1 MTLVVARV
9 EKGRLA
15 IAADTMVS
23 AHGTSLPMQA
33 WALKSICLPGGIC
46 ASYSG
51 SPELAAKAFQEFRE
65 RYPQGTNYAATVAFF
80 EVSSADTN
88 NDYIVA
94 FAATA
99 KLVTIHD
106 GRRTSGLSKTHWI
119 GDKEAYELFRKYEH
133 HRGLQY
139 EHGRAVNAALFAD
152 EMTGSPAS
160 DLYSTMRNVVR
171 DRDVPSV
178 GGFVTVLSNRDIGF
192 RFSVYSDV
200 LLDWPM
206 ELDENQILQ
215 LTDKL
220 DLGASGENDRYSVS
234 QISPGYYNMNAVAF
248 YVLKGRLLVAFYEVE
263 GGATACVTFKNIE
276 PDRIATTLDEKLG
289 FPFNA
294 MCLVISARE
303 AFSPPILRA
312 KPDYGLGMS
321 LYCEVNTMPKI
332 PAAPQLA

>member
-1 MTLVVARV
+1 MTLVVARA
-9 EKGRLA
+9 ENGRVA

-23 AHGTSLPMQA
+23 AHGVSLPMRS
-33 WALKSICLPGGIC
+33 WVLKSICLPGGIC
-46 ASYSG
+46 VSYSG
-51 SPELAAKAFQEFRE
+51 SPQLAAKAFQEFRV
-65 RYPQGTNYAATVAFF
+65 RYPQGANYAVVVTFF
-80 EVSSADTN
+80 EASSADTN

-94 FAATA
+94 FADTA
-99 KLVTIHD
+99 KLVTIRD

-119 GDKEAYELFRKYEH
+119 GDKDAYERFRQHEH
-133 HRGLQY
+133 HRRQY

-160 DLYSTMRNVVR
+160 ELYSTMRNVLH

-200 LLDWPM
+200 LLDWPV
-206 ELDENQILQ
+206 ELDENQNLQ
-215 LTDKL
+215 LTDKF
-220 DLGASGENDRYSVS
+220 DLRVSGGENDRCSVS

-263 GGATACVTFKNIE
+263 GGTTACVTFQNIE
-276 PDRIATTLDEKLG
+276 PDEIAATLDKKVG
-289 FPFNA
+289 FPFHA
-294 MCLVISARE
+294 MCLVMSARE
-303 AFSPPILRA
+303 GFSQPALRA
-312 KPDYGLGMS
+312 NPNHGLKVS

-332 PAAPQLA
+332 QTTPQLE

>member
-1 MTLVVARV
+1 MTLVVART
-9 EKGRLA
+9 ERGRLA
-15 IAADTMVS
+15 IAADTMLS
-23 AHGTSLPMQA
+23 AHGTSLPMHR

-46 ASYSG
+46 VSYSG
-51 SPELAAKAFQEFRE
+51 SPELAAKAFWKFHE
-65 RYPQGTNYAATVAFF
+65 RYPQGADYAETVAFF

-94 FAATA
+94 IADTA
-99 KLVTIHD
+99 KLATIRD
-106 GRRTSGLSKTHWI
+106 GRRTSGISKTHWI
-119 GDKEAYELFRKYEH
+119 GDKAAYERFRKYEH
-133 HRGLQY
+133 HRGHQH

-160 DLYSTMRNVVR
+160 DLYSIMRNVVA

-192 RFSVYSDV
+192 RFSVYSDA

-215 LTDKL
+215 LTDKF
-220 DLGASGENDRYSVS
+220 DLRASGENDRYSVS

-248 YVLKGRLLVAFYEVE
+248 YVLKGQLLVAFYEAQ
-263 GGATACVTFKNIE
+263 GGGTACVAFKNVE
-276 PDRIATTLDEKLG
+276 PNRVAATLDEKLG

-294 MCLVISARE
+294 MCLVMSARE
-303 AFSPPILRA
+303 GVAQPIPRA
-312 KPDYGLGMS
+312 TANYGIGMS

-332 PAAPQLA
+332 PVAR